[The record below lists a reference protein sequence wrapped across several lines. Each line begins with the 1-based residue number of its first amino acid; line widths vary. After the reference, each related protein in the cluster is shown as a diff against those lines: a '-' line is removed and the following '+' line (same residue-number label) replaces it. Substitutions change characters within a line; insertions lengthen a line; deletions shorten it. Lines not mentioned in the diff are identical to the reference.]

1 MSKISFFYDKDAVCK
16 VSLKALERRNFIVDE
31 FDKSTGRIIATSK
44 KQFLK
49 PEIRIEIQVDNIN
62 ENQTTIKIKSELKK
76 NWFLNK
82 DIKNKEEQK
91 LINTL
96 YKCFDSMLSMILGD
110 MILFNFF

>member
-31 FDKSTGRIIATSK
+31 FDKSTGKIIATSK

-62 ENQTTIKIKSELKK
+62 ENQTSIKIKSELKK

-96 YKCFDSMLSMILGD
+96 YKCFDSI
-110 MILFNFF
+110 

>member
-16 VSLKALERRNFIVDE
+16 VSLKALERRNFIVEE
-31 FDKSTGRIIATSK
+31 FDKSKGIIVATSK

-49 PEIRIEIQVDNIN
+49 PEIRIEIQVDHIN
-62 ENQTTIKIKSELKK
+62 ENQTSINIKSDLKK

-82 DIKNKEEQK
+82 DIKSKEEQK

-96 YKCFDSMLSMILGD
+96 YKCFDSI
-110 MILFNFF
+110 

>member
-96 YKCFDSMLSMILGD
+96 YKCFDSI
-110 MILFNFF
+110 

>member
-16 VSLKALERRNFIVDE
+16 ISLKALERRNFIVDE

-44 KQFLK
+44 KKFLK

-62 ENQTTIKIKSELKK
+62 ENQTSIKIKSELKK

-96 YKCFDSMLSMILGD
+96 YKCFDSI
-110 MILFNFF
+110 

>member
-31 FDKSTGRIIATSK
+31 FDKSTGKIVATSK

-49 PEIRIEIQVDNIN
+49 PEIRIEIQVDNVN
-62 ENQTTIKIKSELKK
+62 ENQTSIKIKSELKK

-96 YKCFDSMLSMILGD
+96 YKCFDSI
-110 MILFNFF
+110 

>member
-62 ENQTTIKIKSELKK
+62 ENQTSIKIESELKK

-96 YKCFDSMLSMILGD
+96 YKCFDSI
-110 MILFNFF
+110 

>member
-16 VSLKALERRNFIVDE
+16 ISLKALERRNFIVDE

-62 ENQTTIKIKSELKK
+62 ENQTSIKIKSELKK

-96 YKCFDSMLSMILGD
+96 YKCFDSI
-110 MILFNFF
+110 

>member
-62 ENQTTIKIKSELKK
+62 ENQTSIKIKSELKK

-96 YKCFDSMLSMILGD
+96 YKCFDSI
-110 MILFNFF
+110 